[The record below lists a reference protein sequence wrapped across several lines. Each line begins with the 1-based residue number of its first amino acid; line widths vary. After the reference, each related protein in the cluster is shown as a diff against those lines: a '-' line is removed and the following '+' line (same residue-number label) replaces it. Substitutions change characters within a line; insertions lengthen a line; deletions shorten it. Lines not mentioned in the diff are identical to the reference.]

1 MAVFRTFPQYFAIFA
16 AENIRLVGVIDT
28 VLGFRKRYVRPIYV
42 VLPVLIMAALVSCSP
57 DVEYCDVIGWEL
69 NENGE
74 PVLTHSHRAMVRYS
88 FQWDAG
94 QSDIPD
100 EVGMVW
106 IRPVKRQKAY
116 RSLRTDVVTSDTT
129 FVGGDYDFTAYTH
142 LGDLSAFE
150 GDDFIRDWTMET
162 ADMEVRYQTT
172 TDLYDAKYH
181 GAYAGIRD
189 RNPYSSYLLGADTSS
204 IFTASCH
211 LSIPLQANLADTIR
225 GTYYDCKFRMHPV
238 TQAVTVVFDMDEV
251 DVRIDS
257 VKCIMSGAGRSVH
270 LSSQVVNIDT
280 TYKVPFC
287 PESLV
292 RSGTRLNA
300 RHTFHAPGLVRNI
313 RSGAIT
319 GPGIMQV
326 DVFAHYVD
334 DEGRVH
340 QPVLTAIIN
349 LYNILAATPSLVYND
364 KGEPRQSRREIT
376 LAIGNAMKVT
386 RTRIE
391 NSLDGGLDTWIDDS
405 DIHIDY

>member
-1 MAVFRTFPQYFAIFA
+1 M
-16 AENIRLVGVIDT
+16 IDT
-28 VLGFRKRYVRPIYV
+28 ALGLLGRSVRPICV
-42 VLPVLIMAALVSCSP
+42 VLPLLTMAALVSCSP
-57 DVEYCDVIGWEL
+57 DVEYCDVLGWEL
-69 NENGE
+69 NENGV

-94 QSDIPD
+94 QTDIPD

-106 IRPVKRQKAY
+106 IRPIKRQKAY
-116 RSLRTDVVTSDTT
+116 RSLPTGVVTRDTT

-150 GDDFIRDWTMET
+150 RNDFLSNWTMET

-172 TDLYDAKYH
+172 PNLYDDRYR
-181 GAYAGIRD
+181 GAYTGIRD
-189 RNPYSSYLLGADTSS
+189 RNPYSLYLLGADSSS

-211 LSIPLQANLADTIR
+211 VSIPLQTNLADTIR
-225 GTYYDCKFRMHPV
+225 GTFYDCKFRMHPI

-287 PESLV
+287 PGSLV

-300 RHTFHAPGLVRNI
+300 RHTFHVPGLVRNI

-326 DVFAHYVD
+326 DVFARYVD

-340 QPVLTAIIN
+340 LPVLTAIIN

-376 LAIGNAMKVT
+376 LVIGNAMKVT

-391 NSLDGGLDTWIDDS
+391 NSLDGGLDSWIDDS
-405 DIHIDY
+405 EIHIDY